1 MSNNLLLNYQL
12 VSSFTAE
19 KRGNMNNQ
27 EQKDLKWN
35 ELILLL
41 DVDPDW
47 FKKPNTELYKQITT
61 LGRQIFQQGSKNSAD
76 KIDEEKYLTL
86 VHYGFTYN
94 EIAKEFN
101 VGKSTLLNWRKE
113 KGYIQKRAMEE
124 VQ

>member
-1 MSNNLLLNYQL
+1 MDNQEEKFRNWNQLLLML
-12 VSSFTAE
+12 AIDSE
-19 KRGNMNNQ
+19 
-27 EQKDLKWN
+27 
-35 ELILLL
+35 
-41 DVDPDW
+41 W
-47 FKKPNTELYKQITT
+47 FKKPDTELYKQITT

-76 KIDEEKYLTL
+76 RIDEEKYLKL

-113 KGYIQKRAMEE
+113 KGYIKKRTTEE